1 MLYKIHNE
9 RKNVVNLPVSFESTK
24 PSKGKGG
31 NAAFD
36 PELILDALEKMRDY
50 IAAENKKM
58 REEFFKLT
66 IEFESKVREKL
77 DKKDLE
83 EIESMLEPDS
93 LCRENH

>member
-1 MLYKIHNE
+1 MP
-9 RKNVVNLPVSFESTK
+9 VNFESTK
-24 PSKGKGG
+24 PGKGG
-31 NAAFD
+31 KTGGLD

-83 EIESMLEPDS
+83 EIESKILD
-93 LCRENH
+93 C